1 MTFSEK
7 LLRLRRQAGMSQEE
21 LAERLQVSRQAVSR
35 WELGTAMPDAP
46 NLLALS
52 KLYAVSADYL
62 LRDEWETDRGAER
75 AEKQELT
82 EQQKKNNREAA
93 LLALYVLTA
102 IAALLGFIGFAVLQ
116 RGFVVVTALMLHV
129 AIAGGFEVGLRKHGT
144 PDAEVRRYR
153 RKFYRVFIW
162 FAALFPVL
170 SLVRISWW
178 LFAPFIND
186 PMDEIVIA
194 AIFYLPL
201 CFSVRLLFREPQE
214 D

>member
-21 LAERLQVSRQAVSR
+21 LADRLQVSRQAVSR

-52 KLYAVSADYL
+52 KIFAVSADYL
-62 LRDEWETDRGAER
+62 LRDEWETDQSAER
-75 AEKQELT
+75 PAGPELT

-93 LLALYVLTA
+93 LMALYVLSA

-116 RGFVVVTALMLHV
+116 RGFVVVMALMLHV

-144 PDAEVRRYR
+144 PDEEVRRYR
-153 RKFYRVFIW
+153 RRFYRVFIW
-162 FAALFPVL
+162 FAAFFPIL
-170 SLVRISWW
+170 SLVRVSWW
-178 LFAPFIND
+178 LFAPFVRSQV
-186 PMDEIVIA
+186 DEIAIA
-194 AIFYLPL
+194 ALFYLPL
-201 CFSVRLLFREPQE
+201 CLAVRLLFRQPPEE
-214 D
+214 